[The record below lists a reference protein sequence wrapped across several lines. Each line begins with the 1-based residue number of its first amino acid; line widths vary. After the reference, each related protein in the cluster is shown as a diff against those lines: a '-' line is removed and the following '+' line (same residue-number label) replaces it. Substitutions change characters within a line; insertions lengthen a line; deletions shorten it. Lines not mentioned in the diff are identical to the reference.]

1 MRNNAIT
8 GCDASTGTAV
18 AFEVGRGHKF
28 QWQNGSAKVANIYA
42 EGTGDDMDLVFTT
55 AGAGT
60 LQFGTRTAIG
70 AETVTGY
77 ITIKDSGGTT
87 RKLAVVS

>member
-1 MRNNAIT
+1 MNYWAIANAAT
-8 GCDASTGTAV
+8 GNAPALSV
-18 AFEVGRGHKF
+18 VGGDTDIDLALTPK
-28 QWQNGSAKVANIYA
+28 GSGVLK
-42 EGTGDDMDLVFTT
+42 
-55 AGAGT
+55 
-60 LQFGTRTAIG
+60 FGTRTAIG